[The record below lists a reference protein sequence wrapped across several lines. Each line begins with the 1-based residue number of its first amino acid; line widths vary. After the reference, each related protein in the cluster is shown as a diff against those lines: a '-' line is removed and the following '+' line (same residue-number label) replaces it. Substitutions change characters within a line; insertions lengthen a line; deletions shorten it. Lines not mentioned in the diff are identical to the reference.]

1 MKSSKQ
7 SKDTRKTLV
16 RICCVVLC
24 LLILIPLVVNALVI
38 MASAASSSEIKKEL
52 DALKAQ
58 ANEIAAEGDAL
69 EADLAANESET
80 QTTIE
85 QKVAIDLRISQTEA
99 EMENVNAQIQQYS
112 LLIAQKQSEL
122 EDALEQQEAMNQKYK
137 ARLRAMEETGKVSY
151 WSILFKANSFSD
163 LLSRID
169 SIREVAEADNR
180 MLDEMEAL
188 SQKIQQ
194 DREELKEEL
203 AAQEIVKEELA
214 AMEQTLQMQRSEA
227 DKLLIQLAEE
237 YNNLSDEF
245 LAIEEREEELRA
257 EILAAQAEYE
267 KALSAEE
274 AARLAAANKN
284 NAAGGG
290 GGSVSGGSSG
300 AASSGGTVSGFGSP
314 LGYLNVTCAY
324 GWRIHPIWGDKR
336 FHTGVDLAAGQGSP
350 IYAIASGTVTIATYS
365 DAYGY
370 YVSLSHGGG
379 YGSMY
384 AHMTNYTVAPGQY
397 VNQGQVIG
405 YVGSTGW
412 STGPHLHFEMYV
424 NGATVN
430 PMEYVG

>member
-1 MKSSKQ
+1 MKTSKQ
-7 SKDTRKTLV
+7 PKDTRKNMV
-16 RICCVVLC
+16 RIVCVVLC
-24 LLILIPLVVNALVI
+24 LLLLIPLVVNALVI

-52 DALKAQ
+52 DALKDQ
-58 ANEIAAEGDAL
+58 ANEIAAQGDAL

-80 QTTIE
+80 QSTID

-99 EMENVNAQIQQYS
+99 EIQNVNAQIQQYS

-122 EDALEQQEAMNQKYK
+122 EDSLEQQEAMNEKYK
-137 ARLRAMEETGKVSY
+137 ARLRAMEETGRVSY

-169 SIREVAEADNR
+169 SIHEVAEADNR
-180 MLDEMEAL
+180 MLEEMEAL
-188 SQKIQQ
+188 SLQIQQ

-203 AAQEIVKEELA
+203 AAQEAVKAELA
-214 AMEQTLQMQRSEA
+214 LMEQTLQVQRAEA
-227 DKLLIQLAEE
+227 DELLLQLADE
-237 YNNLSDEF
+237 YNNLSEEF
-245 LAIEEREEELRA
+245 LAIEAREDELRA
-257 EILAAQAEYE
+257 EIMAAQAEYE
-267 KALSAEE
+267 AALSAEE

-290 GGSVSGGSSG
+290 GSSVSSGSSSAG
-300 AASSGGTVSGFGSP
+300 STGGTVSGFGSP

-336 FHTGVDLAAGQGSP
+336 FHSGVDLAANQGAP
-350 IYAIASGTVTIATYS
+350 IYAIASGTVTSAGYS

-370 YVSLSHGGG
+370 NVSISHGGG

-384 AHMTNYTVAPGQY
+384 AHMTNYTVSNGQY
-397 VNQGQVIG
+397 VSQGQVIG

-412 STGPHLHFEMYV
+412 STGPHLHFEIYV

-430 PMEYVG
+430 PMDYIG